1 MAKLLLYLSK
11 TQLPKKSTQLLNLMR
26 TFDGYQRT
34 HHIIL
39 LERYE
44 QEDAIIM
51 DKQEENQGDHQPKRR
66 ARARR
71 PRNRSIS
78 SLEGMLVDDMTE
90 LRRSATAKQTANTED
105 ADPQDTISRG
115 K

>member
-1 MAKLLLYLSK
+1 
-11 TQLPKKSTQLLNLMR
+11 
-26 TFDGYQRT
+26 
-34 HHIIL
+34 
-39 LERYE
+39 
-44 QEDAIIM
+44 M

-90 LRRSATAKQTANTED
+90 LRRSATAAKQTANTDD